1 MTNGEGRN
9 SMGKVESGRGARWV
23 GQALGLVGRWPQVFL
38 PMGLIVGVI
47 YLVPLLGGLVL
58 LVLGPSLLAG
68 AVIAARDADRGGQP
82 AFGQLFELF
91 REEGRLGQGLRLCLP
106 MIGGQV
112 LAGFLIGIPV
122 ARAMLR
128 AGVDIKA
135 LESQPEMIVEIMGGS
150 LFAWALVALLVV
162 LFAYAFTA
170 TAIARVALDRYAAM
184 AAMAES
190 LGLVR
195 ANLGAWVVTAL
206 LLFVGMF
213 VLAMFSMM
221 LGIPTLV
228 QALCYAALYT
238 VLGPLLYF
246 AWRDLCDGAQAG
258 SPPSSPPPVL
268 EA

>member
-1 MTNGEGRN
+1 MTNDEGRKA
-9 SMGKVESGRGARWV
+9 MGKVESSRGMRWI
-23 GQALGLVGRWPQVFL
+23 GQALGLVRRWPQVFL
-38 PMGLIVGVI
+38 PMGLVAGAI

-58 LVLGPSLLAG
+58 LILGPSLLAG

-82 AFGQLFELF
+82 SFGQLFELF

-106 MIGGQV
+106 MVGGQL

-122 ARAMLR
+122 AQAMLR
-128 AGVDIKA
+128 AGVDIKT
-135 LESQPEMIVEIMGGS
+135 LESQPEMIIELMGGN
-150 LFAWALVALLVV
+150 LFAWALAALLIV
-162 LFAYAFTA
+162 LVAYAFTA
-170 TAIARVALDRYAAM
+170 TAIARVALDRREAM

-190 LGLVR
+190 LRLVR

-206 LLFVGMF
+206 LLFAGMF

-221 LGIPTLV
+221 LGVPALV

-238 VLGPLLYF
+238 VLGPLLYV
-246 AWRDLCDGAQAG
+246 AWRDLCDGTQTG
-258 SPPSSPPPVL
+258 RPPSSPPPVL